1 MRRILIPSMAFAAG
15 VAIMAGIFLGSLAW
29 LEGWDYAVFQFSRD
43 RNYVIPILMA
53 FGVQSALYA
62 VIRLG
67 VRTPIHSIA
76 TVGVV
81 MAASGGTSATSM
93 LACCLHHATSVLPI
107 LGVSAT
113 TAFLARYQR
122 PFMQVSLLMSL
133 AGVAV
138 MMYSLQK
145 TRQSLKPAFELS

>member
-1 MRRILIPSMAFAAG
+1 
-15 VAIMAGIFLGSLAW
+15 
-29 LEGWDYAVFQFSRD
+29 
-43 RNYVIPILMA
+43 
-53 FGVQSALYA
+53 
-62 VIRLG
+62 
-67 VRTPIHSIA
+67 
-76 TVGVV
+76 
-81 MAASGGTSATSM
+81 M